1 MKNSVLK
8 STYTSSV
15 MFHIASKLP
24 VIKPCKTS
32 GWNTSIP
39 HAVKKSP
46 QLVSTVSVSAPYQ
59 LSASH
64 GSVVIMSCSEDMFKR
79 NGRNVCWNAQHL
91 GKPFAFT
98 FPDTFLC
105 LLTFA
110 TSMQL
115 ALLHQGS
122 HLGHS
127 HFLVL
132 TLVQYAFLSTTYI

>member
-15 MFHIASKLP
+15 MFNIASKLP
-24 VIKPCKTS
+24 VIKPCKTL
-32 GWNTSIP
+32 GWITSIP
-39 HAVKKSP
+39 HTVKKSP
-46 QLVSTVSVSAPYQ
+46 HLVSTVSVSAPYQ

-79 NGRNVCWNAQHL
+79 NGRNVSWNAQHL
-91 GKPFAFT
+91 VKPFAFT

-110 TSMQL
+110 TSLQL